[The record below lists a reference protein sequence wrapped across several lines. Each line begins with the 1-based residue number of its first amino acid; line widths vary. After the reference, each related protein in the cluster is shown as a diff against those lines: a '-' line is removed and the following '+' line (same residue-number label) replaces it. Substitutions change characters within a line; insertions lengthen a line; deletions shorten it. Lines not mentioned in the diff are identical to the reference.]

1 MATHNWKIRLATMLL
16 SLGCVGAV
24 QAADR
29 DLVPAIL
36 VDPVD
41 PAATPEPICS
51 VCAIVTKTREDSSTA
66 TMTITHDRDFEG
78 DVELVVWLDSDE
90 RATVWIPAIA
100 LEGGDEIEVEVEAG
114 EGWSWDDVQFA
125 WTTLHPVL

>member
-1 MATHNWKIRLATMLL
+1 MFTQCWKVRLATMLL

-24 QAADR
+24 QAAER
-29 DLVPAIL
+29 EPVPVIL

-51 VCAIVTKTREDSSTA
+51 VCAIVGKTKQSA
-66 TMTITHDRDFEG
+66 TTTILLTHLRDFEG
-78 DVELVVWLDSDE
+78 DVELIVWLDSDE
-90 RATVWIPAIA
+90 RVTVWIPGVSIA
-100 LEGGDEIEVEVEAG
+100 GGESVEVEITAG

-125 WTTLHPVL
+125 WTKLHPVQ